1 MKLFELKGSHTG
13 TFCVKLS
20 SDVMLGEDT
29 CCSSENHVNF
39 FNNILPAS
47 SPWRL
52 DVSFSF

>member
-13 TFCVKLS
+13 TLCVKLS